1 MLQTKL
7 KQGEDAS
14 AGTFYLFVIIDFTAT
29 TCVEGIW
36 PLQNAAIYQKCHFAV
51 QAAVCEKKVNQ
62 SFIVACYAM
71 KY

>member
-29 TCVEGIW
+29 ICVEG
-36 PLQNAAIYQKCHFAV
+36 K
-51 QAAVCEKKVNQ
+51 
-62 SFIVACYAM
+62 
-71 KY
+71 